1 MRPCTNVG
9 GSPRRVVLHEV
20 LHATRAT
27 CCMQH
32 SASRRRPSGTHR
44 QLRHWRFSFAR
55 APTCRRAISRKFAGS
70 RDGVV
75 VRRGKRP
82 HGRASGRLVDTS
94 VETARPPGIAVALY
108 RSSMDT
114 NPPDTAQ
121 LVPALE
127 QALGNLPSAAIPS
140 LIGDLERLQ
149 ALLAVRLLR
158 EAWQSAPSARAAS
171 ALEDLQHL
179 TPAQVAE
186 LLNLTEP
193 YVHELCR
200 TGRLQA
206 TKAGKYWM
214 IPVAGLREWLVYP
227 KRDVDDGGPRPVE
240 SPHPG
245 GHVGPTRLVGPAGRP
260 RRSPM
265 I

>member
-1 MRPCTNVG
+1 M
-9 GSPRRVVLHEV
+9 
-20 LHATRAT
+20 
-27 CCMQH
+27 
-32 SASRRRPSGTHR
+32 
-44 QLRHWRFSFAR
+44 
-55 APTCRRAISRKFAGS
+55 
-70 RDGVV
+70 
-75 VRRGKRP
+75 
-82 HGRASGRLVDTS
+82 DTS
-94 VETARPPGIAVALY
+94 T
-108 RSSMDT
+108 
-114 NPPDTAQ
+114 PDAAH

-127 QALGNLPSAAIPS
+127 HAVDHLPSAAIPA

-149 ALLAVRLLR
+149 ALLSARLLR
-158 EAWQSAPSARAAS
+158 EAWQAAPSTRAAQ

-200 TGRLQA
+200 TGRVQA

-245 GHVGPTRLVGPAGRP
+245 GHVRPARLVGPAGRP